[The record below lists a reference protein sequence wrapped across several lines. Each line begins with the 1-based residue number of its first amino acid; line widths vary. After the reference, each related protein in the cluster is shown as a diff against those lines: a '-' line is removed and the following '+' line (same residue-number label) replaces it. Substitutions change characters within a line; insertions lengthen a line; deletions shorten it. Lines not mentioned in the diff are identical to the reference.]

1 MNDTRWQSM
10 EIAVNR
16 KFIIEIAQAKI
27 KRRMLSRILRDKAQ
41 HRTGEESIET
51 SAMKITVIEHEFW
64 ARFTRARTCSAE
76 LKKRRYKRINSEWS
90 LHETGAFA
98 KPIKNHFV
106 VVFQLS
112 TRDLWELS
120 REEAMLFG
128 KLARNIIR
136 KLKLKVGWGVMAAKA
151 WN

>member
-1 MNDTRWQSM
+1 MTRWQSI

-27 KRRMLSRILRDKAQ
+27 KRRMLARILRDKAQ

-64 ARFTRARTCSAE
+64 ARFTRARAHAVRSKRKGDIKELTSNDLYMRRGRSRNLLKITLWSCSAFHS
-76 LKKRRYKRINSEWS
+76 RSVR
-90 LHETGAFA
+90 TFA
-98 KPIKNHFV
+98 RWGNF
-106 VVFQLS
+106 
-112 TRDLWELS
+112 
-120 REEAMLFG
+120 FG